1 MFWLPFLLFGVV
13 TQVVRTI
20 VVKKVGHKINPVFAT
35 FGRFSFMPLWS
46 GIFLLFAGSLV
57 KDNSFYFYS
66 LSAGALF
73 ALGQYFYFKSVIKNN
88 LSLSLAL
95 FKSSVILVMIL
106 EILFLKESFI
116 WSQVLGVLL
125 VVASIVWITI
135 SKEKNLKI
143 LETLKKFE
151 YKSIALGC
159 ILQAT
164 ASILQRKSV
173 LLSNSA
179 TTTFVNNI
187 ASVTTLFLVLLFMNY
202 SSKEKINIAG
212 ETKAHLKDF
221 FVLGFMGFITV
232 FAFNYATQYIP
243 VTVASAITQLEIP
256 LTLLY
261 AYFFLGEKDII
272 RKNILPI
279 LALVV
284 GIVMV
289 VWK

>member
-1 MFWLPFLLFGVV
+1 MLWLPFLLFGVA

-46 GIFLLFAGSLV
+46 GIFLLIYGGLI
-57 KDNSFYFYS
+57 KDNSFYLYS
-66 LSAGALF
+66 IGAGALF
-73 ALGQYFYFKSVIKNN
+73 ALGQYFYFEFVVKNN
-88 LSLSLAL
+88 LSLSLAF
-95 FKSSVILVMIL
+95 FKTSVILVMIL
-106 EILFLKESFI
+106 EIIFLKESFV
-116 WSQVLGVLL
+116 WTQVVGVLL
-125 VVASIVWITI
+125 VVASIIYITI
-135 SKEKNLKI
+135 SKDKNFKI

-159 ILQAT
+159 VLQAT

-173 LLSNSA
+173 LLSSPA

-187 ASVTTLFLVLLFMNY
+187 SSAITLLLVLVIMNWK
-202 SSKEKINIAG
+202 SKQKIDIAG
-212 ETKAHLKDF
+212 ETRAHLKDF
-221 FVLGFMGFITV
+221 FILGFMGFITV

-261 AYFFLGEKDII
+261 AYFFLGEKDLIK
-272 RKNILPI
+272 KNILPI
-279 LALVV
+279 LTLIV

-289 VWK
+289 VWR

>member
-1 MFWLPFLLFGVV
+1 MLWLPFLLFGVA

-46 GIFLLFAGSLV
+46 GIFLLIYGGLI
-57 KDNSFYFYS
+57 KDNSFYLYS
-66 LSAGALF
+66 IGAGALF
-73 ALGQYFYFKSVIKNN
+73 ALGQYFYFEFVIKNN
-88 LSLSLAL
+88 LSLSLAF
-95 FKSSVILVMIL
+95 FKTSVILVMIL
-106 EILFLKESFI
+106 EIIFLKESFV
-116 WSQVLGVLL
+116 WTQVVGVLL
-125 VVASIVWITI
+125 VVASIIYITI
-135 SKEKNLKI
+135 SKDKNFKI

-159 ILQAT
+159 VLQAT

-173 LLSNSA
+173 LLSSPA

-187 ASVTTLFLVLLFMNY
+187 SSAITLLLVLVIMNWK
-202 SSKEKINIAG
+202 SKQKIDIAG
-212 ETKAHLKDF
+212 ETRAHLKDF
-221 FVLGFMGFITV
+221 FILGFMGFITV

-261 AYFFLGEKDII
+261 AYFFLGEKDLIK
-272 RKNILPI
+272 KNILPI
-279 LALVV
+279 LTLIV

-289 VWK
+289 VWR